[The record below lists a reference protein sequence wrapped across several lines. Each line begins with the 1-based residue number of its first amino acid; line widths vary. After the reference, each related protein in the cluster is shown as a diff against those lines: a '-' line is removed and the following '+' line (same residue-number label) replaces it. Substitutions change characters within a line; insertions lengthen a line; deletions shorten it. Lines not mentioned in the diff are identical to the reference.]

1 MVMSSAGAGLGAGLG
16 TLFQAL
22 GRQKLQDANNAV
34 MKAKWDQAQ
43 NLSNSEIGKNNSVTA
58 LNSDKLGALQGI
70 GDALSGLGYTPQ
82 QAAAISGYARAN
94 GGANLKNATDAAMEL
109 QIPVAGTA
117 AVPQLG
123 NTFQQALG
131 RDTSKVA
138 DGVAYNPLGDAA
150 DAVNVTPV
158 GNAMIAARKAQA
170 NASNASAAN
179 SYAHARVAG
188 LEALGGAGAGK
199 APAGYR
205 WKADGSLEPIP
216 GGPADQSPQSA
227 MADPNG
233 AHGDSYLSSID
244 PTTAAQVKALAEGRM
259 AFPSGTALK
268 SPYWQG
274 MLQHVAQYDPSFD
287 AVNYNARS
295 GTRKAFTSGKEAQTV
310 NALNTVAEHLG
321 TFSDDASDLNNTS
334 FPAINTVKNWI
345 AGQTGDPTIARF
357 NTAKK
362 AVADEVAKVWRAS
375 GGSQADIEENLNNL
389 NGAQSPAQLNAA
401 IGTLTQLIH
410 GKIAA
415 LQDQYGAGM
424 GTTANPRALISPE
437 AQTAFD
443 KTLSRA
449 GVDTTAFNQSVGA
462 QLPQTGQS
470 APQGAASPAP
480 APAPQMARPNTAAE
494 FNALPSGSLYVD
506 PDDGKVYRKP

>member
-34 MKAKWDQAQ
+34 MKAKWDQQ
-43 NLSNSEIGKNNSVTA
+43 QQLSNSVIGKNNSVTA
-58 LNSDKLGALQGI
+58 LNSDKLRALQGI
-70 GDALSGLGYTPQ
+70 GDTLAGLGYTPQ
-82 QAAAISGYARAN
+82 QAAAIGGYARAN
-94 GGANLKNATDAAMEL
+94 GGADLKNATDAAMEL

-117 AVPQLG
+117 AVPQPG

-131 RDTSKVA
+131 RDTTKVA
-138 DGVAYNPLGDAA
+138 DGVTYNPLGD
-150 DAVNVTPV
+150 DTQAVNVTPV
-158 GNAMIAARKAQA
+158 GNAMIAARKA
-170 NASNASAAN
+170 SAAN
-179 SYAHARVAG
+179 SYAHARLAG

-205 WKADGSLEPIP
+205 WRPDGSLEPIP
-216 GGPADQSPQSA
+216 GGPADQSPQA
-227 MADPNG
+227 TLADPNG

-244 PTTAAQVKALAEGRM
+244 LTTAAQVKALAEGRM
-259 AFPSGTALK
+259 AFPTGTALK

-287 AVNYNARS
+287 AVNYTARA
-295 GTRKAFTSGKEAQTV
+295 GTRKAFTSGKEAQNV

-321 TFSDDASDLNNTS
+321 TFSDDAAALNNTS

-362 AVADEVAKVWRAS
+362 AVADEIAKVWRAS
-375 GGSQADIEENLNNL
+375 GGSEADIQENLRNL
-389 NGAQSPAQLNAA
+389 SGAQSPAQLNAV

-437 AQTAFD
+437 AQTSFD
-443 KTLSRA
+443 KTLQRA

-462 QLPQTGQS
+462 QLPQVGH
-470 APQGAASPAP
+470 AALSPA
-480 APAPQMARPNTAAE
+480 ATAAPQMARPTTDAE

-506 PDDGKVYRKP
+506 PDDGKTYRKP